1 LRRRAA
7 GLLIYADKKRASKLF
22 DGEEV
27 EPVRLKVRMKQGT
40 GLIGVQSTRAYA
52 VLEERSYCVIP
63 S

>member
-1 LRRRAA
+1 M
-7 GLLIYADKKRASKLF
+7 
-22 DGEEV
+22 
-27 EPVRLKVRMKQGT
+27 RMKQGT